1 MRQIRNPSSS
11 SEFWLGF
18 HLVPAA
24 HIEDRDAATKA
35 RIAGLGG
42 GMTDVSIGTRAGAH
56 TEARSA
62 TRLLFIDNIR
72 WSMIILVLSM
82 HASDTY
88 SPFGN
93 WYYVDRPESSLGTE
107 IFFGV
112 YQSFLQAFF
121 MAALFFIA
129 GYFSA
134 AAYDRKGFWTFIRD
148 RFLRLGL
155 PTLLYML
162 IIGPLTQYF
171 LSWTWGTGGFAHQWL
186 VHLKDGEWLSE
197 TGPMWFCAALLVF
210 SVLYGLVR
218 ATGWSEPKIELHG
231 DHWAGVVL
239 FTVAMAAATFM
250 VRIAVSEGASVLN
263 MHPGDFPQYVLMYA
277 AGAFGYRGNWLAG
290 LPDRACLR
298 WASVALLLSVP
309 LFAALI
315 VFGGGLQGDTASY
328 SGGFNPVSAG
338 KSLWE
343 ALVCVGM
350 GFLLL
355 AVYRCHFD
363 TQGRV
368 ARWLSDNAFGVY
380 LIHPPILIASAILLH
395 SVVLSAIAKA
405 LLLTVIAAIGSFAAS
420 AFILRKSPLRAIV

>member
-1 MRQIRNPSSS
+1 
-11 SEFWLGF
+11 
-18 HLVPAA
+18 
-24 HIEDRDAATKA
+24 
-35 RIAGLGG
+35 
-42 GMTDVSIGTRAGAH
+42 MTDISIGATAGAR

-82 HASDTY
+82 HAVDTY

-93 WYYVDRPESSLGTE
+93 WYYVDRPKSGVGTA
-107 IFFGV
+107 IAFGV

-121 MAALFFIA
+121 MAVLFFVA

-134 AAYDRKGFWTFIRD
+134 AAYDRKGFSKFVRD
-148 RFLRLGL
+148 RTLRLGV

-162 IIGPLTQYF
+162 VIGPLTQYF
-171 LSWTWGTGGFAHQWL
+171 LSWTWGTGGFPHQWL
-186 VHLKDGEWLSE
+186 LHLKDGEWLSE
-197 TGPMWFCAALLVF
+197 TGPMWFCAALLMF
-210 SVLYGLVR
+210 SILYGLIRR
-218 ATGWSEPKIELHG
+218 AGWTEPRIELSADRWG
-231 DHWAGVVL
+231 GVAV
-239 FTVAMAAATFM
+239 FTAAMAASTFL
-250 VRIAVSEGASVLN
+250 VRIGLSEGASVLN

-290 LPDRACLR
+290 LPDRTCIW
-298 WASVALLLSVP
+298 WASVALSLSVP

-315 VFGGGLQGDTASY
+315 LFGGGLQGDTASY

-355 AVYRCHFD
+355 AVYRRHFD
-363 TQGRV
+363 TQGRL

-380 LIHPPILIASAILLH
+380 LIHPPILIGSAILLH
-395 SVVLSAIAKA
+395 SLGLNAIAKA
-405 LLLTVIAAIGSFAAS
+405 LLLTAVTAIGSFVAS
-420 AFILRKSPLRAIV
+420 AWILRKSPLRAIV